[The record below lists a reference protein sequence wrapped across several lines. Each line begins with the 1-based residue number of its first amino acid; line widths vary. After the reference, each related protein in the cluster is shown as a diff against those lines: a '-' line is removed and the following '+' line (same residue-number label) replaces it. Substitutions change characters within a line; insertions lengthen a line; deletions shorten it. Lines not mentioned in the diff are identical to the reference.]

1 VKSFHPPGGHET
13 NLRGCEAI
21 SPAQRRRPET
31 DRWYQHGGIK
41 KGDFAMTSFLF
52 SQKAIRQAGL
62 TAALAIGLCA
72 ASTSSFAFSAEAQQ
86 MCTGDAFRLCSSEI
100 PDISRV
106 TACMMRQRA
115 SLSVGCRNVMDKDL
129 AQQSAKVAA
138 Q

>member
-1 VKSFHPPGGHET
+1 
-13 NLRGCEAI
+13 
-21 SPAQRRRPET
+21 
-31 DRWYQHGGIK
+31 
-41 KGDFAMTSFLF
+41 MTSFLF

-106 TACMMRQRA
+106 TACMMRRRA

>member
-1 VKSFHPPGGHET
+1 
-13 NLRGCEAI
+13 
-21 SPAQRRRPET
+21 
-31 DRWYQHGGIK
+31 
-41 KGDFAMTSFLF
+41 MTSLFLF

-100 PDISRV
+100 PDISRI
-106 TACMMRQRA
+106 TACMMKQRA

-129 AQQSAKVAA
+129 AQQSARIAA